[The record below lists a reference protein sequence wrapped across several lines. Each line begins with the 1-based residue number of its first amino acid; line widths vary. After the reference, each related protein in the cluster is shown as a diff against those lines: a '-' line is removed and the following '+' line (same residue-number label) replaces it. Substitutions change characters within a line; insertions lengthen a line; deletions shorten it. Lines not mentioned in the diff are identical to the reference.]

1 MSAHSAFGPKPWL
14 QTNWDWRAAG
24 NFMAG
29 GAGAGLLLMSALLAG
44 DITSSI
50 WHPNWIIFSGLA
62 LIGLGLLCVWLEIG
76 RPLRALH
83 VFFNPRTSWMT
94 REAFVAGILFPVG
107 LLALLGVTASAALL
121 ALLAA
126 AFLYCQSRMLPAA
139 RGIPAWRPTLLT
151 PLMFATG
158 LCEGAGVLLLLLPPP
173 ITPTALVALA
183 VLVLARFVLWSM
195 YRQSVDGSLAAGA
208 RRALGAAARA
218 LLLAGTLTPLLLL
231 ALAALLD
238 AALAARLAGVTAA
251 LAGVYFKFVLI
262 TRASYNQGFALKQLP
277 VRGVRTSTHAFAPT
291 EFVNSN
297 KETK

>member
-1 MSAHSAFGPKPWL
+1 MSKQSTFRPQPWL

-29 GAGAGLLLMSALLAG
+29 GAGAGLLLLSALLAA
-44 DITSSI
+44 DVTSSL
-50 WHPNWIIFSGLA
+50 WHPNWIIFCGLA

-107 LLALLGVTASAALL
+107 LLALLGVAGCATLL

-151 PLMFATG
+151 PLMFVTG
-158 LCEGAGVLLLLLPPP
+158 LCEGTGLLLLLLPSP
-173 ITPTALVALA
+173 ITPAALALLALLALV
-183 VLVLARFVLWSM
+183 RFVLWSM
-195 YRQSVDGSLAAGA
+195 YRQSVDASLAAGA
-208 RRALGAAARA
+208 RRALGAGARA
-218 LLLAGTLTPLLLL
+218 LLLAGTLAPLILL
-231 ALAALLD
+231 ALAAVLD

-277 VRGVRTSTHAFAPT
+277 VRGVRTNTKAFVPT